1 MKITILIILIDLL
14 LNKSET
20 STHMETVVYS
30 GAVPPKEKWMKY
42 LITYYED
49 EFTIVAETEVA
60 VNNIVELESAAD
72 KYYKEN
78 LEGKHNLCGCRWTR
92 IDWYQSWV
100 WF

>member
-1 MKITILIILIDLL
+1 
-14 LNKSET
+14 
-20 STHMETVVYS
+20 
-30 GAVPPKEKWMKY
+30 MKY

-92 IDWYQSWV
+92 ID
-100 WF
+100 